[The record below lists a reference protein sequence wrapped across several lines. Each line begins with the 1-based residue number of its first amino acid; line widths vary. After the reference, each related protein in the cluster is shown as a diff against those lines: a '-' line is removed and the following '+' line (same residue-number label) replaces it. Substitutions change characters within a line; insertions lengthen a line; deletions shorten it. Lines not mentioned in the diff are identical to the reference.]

1 MKDEHDIIL
10 LFIYCL
16 FLQHFVSAKILYT
29 PKECSLYN
37 LNLRKVPFPS
47 PILSYPISK
56 TLVHDVNYLIHG
68 VN

>member
-37 LNLRKVPFPS
+37 LNL
-47 PILSYPISK
+47 
-56 TLVHDVNYLIHG
+56 HAG
-68 VN
+68 